1 MAKKMKVAS
10 SLSLYVDLEIS
21 ETLLVWANE
30 KVRLS
35 G

>member
-1 MAKKMKVAS
+1 MAKKMKVVN
-10 SLSLYVDLEIS
+10 SLPLYVDLEIS